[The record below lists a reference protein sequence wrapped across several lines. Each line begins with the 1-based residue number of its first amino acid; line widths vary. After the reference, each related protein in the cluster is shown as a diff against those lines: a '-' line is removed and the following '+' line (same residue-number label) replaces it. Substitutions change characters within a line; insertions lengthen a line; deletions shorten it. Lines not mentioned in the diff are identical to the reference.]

1 MVKDQIFTAKNEFE
15 LYEALRK
22 NVSVDDF
29 IDGHI
34 VVGHICKNSENS
46 YRLTEIFVHTDI
58 LKNFEFQKKFPEED
72 CFWVLDARGDFE
84 EMSFGGN
91 IFHVTVVIT
100 EVTSWVTE
108 FDVSETN
115 AEFDDFIL
123 RQVRGSLAS
132 VTKKLAG

>member
-1 MVKDQIFTAKNEFE
+1 MVKDQIFVAKDEFE

-22 NVSVDDF
+22 SVSVNDF

-34 VVGHICKNSENS
+34 VVGHLYKNSENTFI
-46 YRLTEIFVHTDI
+46 LTEIFVHTDI
-58 LKNFEFQKKFPEED
+58 EKNFEFQKKFPEGD

-108 FDVSETN
+108 FDVAETN
-115 AEFDDFIL
+115 AEFDNFIL
-123 RQVRGSLAS
+123 RQLRGSLAS
-132 VTKKLAG
+132 VSKKLAG